1 MVLMKV
7 NDWMIKNVVTIGS
20 DSSVFQALSLMKKKA
35 VRHLP
40 VVDAGKFVGLIT
52 STDVK
57 QAILTGMLETL
68 RVGDVMMNNPVTVTR
83 ETTLE
88 EASRIIYEQKV
99 GSLPVV
105 EKGKVLGILTTIDIL
120 KAFIDLMGVLKSGAR
135 IDVILKHVNGSF
147 DEVIS
152 IIESKGGYI
161 ISVGMSLNEDDTI
174 HHFRV
179 SGGNIKDIAE
189 ELHLLGYRGV
199 KVTG

>member
-1 MVLMKV
+1 MRV
-7 NDWMIKNVVTIGS
+7 NDWMIKNVVTTGS
-20 DSSVFQALSLMKKKA
+20 DSSVLQALSLMKKKG

-52 STDVK
+52 STDAK

-68 RVGDVMMNNPVTVTR
+68 RVGDIMMKNPVTVTR

-99 GSLPVV
+99 SSLPVV
-105 EKGKVLGILTTIDIL
+105 EKGKVLGILTIIDIL
-120 KAFIDLMGVLKSGAR
+120 KAFIDLMGVLKSGSR
-135 IDVILKHVNGSF
+135 IDVILKQVNGSF
-147 DEVIS
+147 DEVVS
-152 IIESKGGYI
+152 IIEAKGGYI
-161 ISVGMSLNEDDTI
+161 ISVGMSLNEEDTI

>member
-1 MVLMKV
+1 MRV
-7 NDWMIKNVVTIGS
+7 NDWMIKNVVTTGS
-20 DSSVFQALSLMKKKA
+20 DSSVLQALSLMKKKS

-40 VVDAGKFVGLIT
+40 VVDSGKFVGLIT
-52 STDVK
+52 STDAK

-68 RVGDVMMNNPVTVTR
+68 RVGDIMMKNPVTVTR

-99 GSLPVV
+99 SSLPVV
-105 EKGKVLGILTTIDIL
+105 EKGKVLGILTIIDIL

-135 IDVILKHVNGSF
+135 IDVILKQVNGSF
-147 DEVIS
+147 DEVVS
-152 IIESKGGYI
+152 IIEAKGGYI

-179 SGGNIKDIAE
+179 SGGNIKDVAE

>member
-1 MVLMKV
+1 MRV

-20 DSSVFQALSLMKKKA
+20 DSSVLQALSLMKKKS

-40 VVDAGKFVGLIT
+40 VVDSGKFVGLIT
-52 STDVK
+52 STDAK

-68 RVGDVMMNNPVTVTR
+68 RVGDIMMKNPVTVTR

-99 GSLPVV
+99 SSLPVV
-105 EKGKVLGILTTIDIL
+105 EKGKVLGILTIIDIL

-135 IDVILKHVNGSF
+135 IDVILKQVNGSF
-147 DEVIS
+147 DEVVS
-152 IIESKGGYI
+152 IIEAKGGYI

>member
-1 MVLMKV
+1 MRV

-20 DSSVFQALSLMKKKA
+20 DSSVLQALSLMKKKS

-52 STDVK
+52 STDAK

-68 RVGDVMMNNPVTVTR
+68 RVGDIMMKNPVTVTR

-99 GSLPVV
+99 SSLPVV
-105 EKGKVLGILTTIDIL
+105 EKGKILGILTIIDIL
-120 KAFIDLMGVLKSGAR
+120 KAFIDLMGVLKSGSR
-135 IDVILKHVNGSF
+135 IDVILKQVNGSF
-147 DEVIS
+147 DEVVS
-152 IIESKGGYI
+152 IIEAKGGYI

>member
-1 MVLMKV
+1 MRV

-20 DSSVFQALSLMKKKA
+20 DSSVLQALSLMKKKS

-40 VVDAGKFVGLIT
+40 VVDSGKFVGLIT
-52 STDVK
+52 STDAK

-68 RVGDVMMNNPVTVTR
+68 RVGDIMMKNPVTVTR

-99 GSLPVV
+99 SSLPVV
-105 EKGKVLGILTTIDIL
+105 EKGKVLGILTIIDIL

-135 IDVILKHVNGSF
+135 IDVILKQVNGSF
-147 DEVIS
+147 DEVVS
-152 IIESKGGYI
+152 IIEAKGGYI

-179 SGGNIKDIAE
+179 SGGNIKDVAE

>member
-1 MVLMKV
+1 MRV

-20 DSSVFQALSLMKKKA
+20 DSSVLQALSLMKKKS

-52 STDVK
+52 STDAK

-68 RVGDVMMNNPVTVTR
+68 RVGDIMMKNPVTVTR

-99 GSLPVV
+99 SSLPVV
-105 EKGKVLGILTTIDIL
+105 EKGKVLGILTIIDIL
-120 KAFIDLMGVLKSGAR
+120 KAFIDLMGVLKSGSR
-135 IDVILKHVNGSF
+135 IDVILKQVNGSF
-147 DEVIS
+147 DEVVS
-152 IIESKGGYI
+152 KIEAKGGYI

>member
-1 MVLMKV
+1 VL
-7 NDWMIKNVVTIGS
+7 
-20 DSSVFQALSLMKKKA
+20 QALSLMKKKS

-52 STDVK
+52 STDAK

-68 RVGDVMMNNPVTVTR
+68 RVGDIMMKNPVTVTR

-99 GSLPVV
+99 SSLPVV
-105 EKGKVLGILTTIDIL
+105 EKGKILGILTIIDIL
-120 KAFIDLMGVLKSGAR
+120 KAFIDLMGVLKSGSR
-135 IDVILKHVNGSF
+135 IDVILKQVNGSF
-147 DEVIS
+147 DEVVS
-152 IIESKGGYI
+152 IIEAKGGYI